1 MSTLYVLYLCFHHC
15 FMKPST
21 QHDDEDVV
29 TVRFFK
35 TLGCDHKERAKHG
48 AIIKF
53 FKRFQEMAERSEN
66 SHLPTEIEKFDEA
79 VVLSATDKNRSKI
92 PVLVSKPGCSG
103 VSSGKVTAGECPDK
117 SSTSSEPKNSKVPI
131 SLARLA
137 KELVHTL
144 KNENRA
150 SADLSD
156 EEEIR
161 TSVEDAGNSVMK
173 TEKKRKPAKKT
184 KVLSPSPFSYP
195 FHSGIPFIMKKPGSG
210 HPDMAGNSKKK

>member
-15 FMKPST
+15 FMKPRYRKIVAARCVLQSEFISA
-21 QHDDEDVV
+21 D
-29 TVRFFK
+29 
-35 TLGCDHKERAKHG
+35 KEVFY
-48 AIIKF
+48 IKF